1 MTPVNSINE
10 KQGISAFCASAVVV
24 VLVSVLG
31 VGDLPRGVGARAL
44 HGCFVTSSSWCWSN
58 VSWRVTRKKTLPLAR
73 LDLLFFL

>member
-31 VGDLPRGVGARAL
+31 VGGLPRDVGARAL
-44 HGCFVTSSSWCWSN
+44 HGCFCHKLQLVW
-58 VSWRVTRKKTLPLAR
+58 V
-73 LDLLFFL
+73 